1 MKDEVISK
9 IILSIA
15 DDVSIDI
22 GELKS
27 KLYIAMNGYNVSLES
42 TEIVVREENKN
53 EWLFK
58 KFIMTKT
65 VQGLTERTLG
75 LYSIEIPKILSKIG
89 KLVEEITSDDILYYL
104 AIRECK
110 DKCTKVTC
118 KNELRY
124 LSSFLGYLFV
134 EGYIPTN
141 PVRKIGTIKLEKK
154 KMKAFSDIEVAKI
167 RQGCKNSKEKA
178 IIELFLST
186 GCRVSELVNIKKVDI
201 EINKVIVKGKGNKE
215 RIVYLNATAILAVE
229 AYIKDLPELKNPYLF
244 PKMNMTTGM
253 KKGIARGNG
262 YLIAENYEEGHMD
275 KASVEDLVRRLGK
288 RVGVTG
294 VHPHRFR
301 RTCAT
306 MALKRGMPIEQV
318 SKMLGHEQLTT
329 TQIYL
334 DLNERDLEI
343 AHEKYVL

>member
-1 MKDEVISK
+1 MKDELISK
-9 IILSIA
+9 IIIALS
-15 DDVSIDI
+15 DVVKIDT

-27 KLYIAMNGYNVSLES
+27 RLYIAAQGYNVSLET

-65 VQGLTERTLG
+65 VQGLTERTLR
-75 LYSIEIPKILSKIG
+75 LYTIEIPKILG
-89 KLVEEITSDDILYYL
+89 FFGLPVEEITSDDILYYL

-118 KNELRY
+118 KNELKY

-134 EGYIPTN
+134 EGFIPTN
-141 PVRKIGTIKLEKK
+141 PIRKIGPIKIEKK
-154 KMKAFSDIEVAKI
+154 KMKAFTDIEVAKI
-167 RQGCKNSKEKA
+167 RQGCKNSKERA
-178 IIELFLST
+178 IIELFFST
-186 GCRVSELVNIKKVDI
+186 GCRVSELANIKKTDI
-201 EINKVIVKGKGNKE
+201 EVNKVTVKGKGNKE

-253 KKGIARGNG
+253 KKGIRRGDG

-275 KASVEDLVRRLGK
+275 KASIEHLVRRLGK
-288 RVGVTG
+288 RVEVSG

-334 DLNERDLEI
+334 DLNERDLEL
-343 AHEKYVL
+343 AHEKYVM

>member
-1 MKDEVISK
+1 MKDELISK

-89 KLVEEITSDDILYYL
+89 KPVEEITSDDILYYL

-154 KMKAFSDIEVAKI
+154 KNESF
-167 RQGCKNSKEKA
+167 
-178 IIELFLST
+178 F
-186 GCRVSELVNIKKVDI
+186 
-201 EINKVIVKGKGNKE
+201 
-215 RIVYLNATAILAVE
+215 
-229 AYIKDLPELKNPYLF
+229 
-244 PKMNMTTGM
+244 
-253 KKGIARGNG
+253 G
-262 YLIAENYEEGHMD
+262 Y
-275 KASVEDLVRRLGK
+275 
-288 RVGVTG
+288 
-294 VHPHRFR
+294 
-301 RTCAT
+301 
-306 MALKRGMPIEQV
+306 
-318 SKMLGHEQLTT
+318 
-329 TQIYL
+329 
-334 DLNERDLEI
+334 
-343 AHEKYVL
+343 